1 MLIGVDPKFV
11 EDPYLKSTVGQAT
24 PVLMLTIWISLMN
37 RVYRYVA
44 VGFNDLENYRTDS
57 EYADALIFKTVCF
70 QFLNSYIAA
79 FYVAFAK
86 SSNAPMGA
94 VFDLRDAEGDFHRVR
109 EEGGKRGGEGMRE
122 RASAASEPEDT
133 AAPPLLFGFAPSH
146 PPCREA
152 NDADRNPV
160 PFALLP
166 HCPIV

>member
-11 EDPYLKSTVGQAT
+11 EDPFLKSTVGQAT

-109 EEGGKRGGEGMRE
+109 EEEEKGGNA
-122 RASAASEPEDT
+122 RASERRKRARGYCCAT
-133 AAPPLLFGFAPSH
+133 PPFRFRTK
-146 PPCREA
+146 PPT
-152 NDADRNPV
+152 
-160 PFALLP
+160 LP
-166 HCPIV
+166 